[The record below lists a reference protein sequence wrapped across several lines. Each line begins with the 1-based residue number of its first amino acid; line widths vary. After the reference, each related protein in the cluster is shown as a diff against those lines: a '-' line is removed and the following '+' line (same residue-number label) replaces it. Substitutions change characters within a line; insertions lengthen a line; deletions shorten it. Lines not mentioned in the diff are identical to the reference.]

1 MMKAR
6 GKVVWALLLA
16 LCLVP
21 MLLFAFLGFSSRPM
35 SDDFC
40 HFAITPSLSIRDNLL
55 YWRNG
60 GDNGSYSNLAMNSLL
75 TPFGLSVAR
84 AFPALLIGLWFVST
98 AALLSGLMGRFGLI
112 RHRLVIALALAA
124 LLVAAISD
132 STSTPAA
139 LYWYTASL
147 KYTAPMLVLTLYLVL
162 LLHVVKHAQGRAAFW
177 LTTIAGAA
185 LCFFAAGF
193 AETLT
198 MPMLLGLTLLYL
210 VLWRAGGRWRE
221 RCLPIVGA
229 GWIGAVV
236 SMLVMITAPGLSAR
250 VETATSSRIVAN
262 RTFGD
267 VLSLAA
273 NAWLDHMTDPAA
285 FASFILLLVAG
296 LLAALVYA
304 RPAKISV
311 SSPGRVAR
319 NPFLFGLA
327 VQLLLLPM
335 LWSHQS
341 DYPSIL
347 GRFSG
352 GYFVVIVLNAGLLLS
367 LALLLWRR
375 KQADAWLENHGHV
388 LPLAL
393 LAVILLCFAL
403 TQFRSIHWR
412 ANTYLWASAHSL
424 LAVLAWQLS
433 SHLPSSMAR
442 RFAVGMGCLYITTWL
457 GAAGVAMA
465 VNSCCKEDILR
476 TYTFLAHLI
485 AWSGLAW
492 GVYLGWALKAS
503 AQKNRLLKTG
513 ALAVAL
519 WLGCAM
525 VGDNL
530 ALLPNF
536 QTYADAFDAR
546 HTHIVTQRE
555 AGIRSFSF
563 APLPYDLPRKLSVA
577 PFDTHHCPLL
587 YYDIDKIEIEAQQ

>member
-1 MMKAR
+1 MMSAR

-16 LCLVP
+16 LCLAP
-21 MLLFAFLGFSSRPM
+21 MLLFAYLGFSSRPM

-40 HFAITPSLSIRDNLL
+40 HFAITPSMSIWDNLL

-60 GDNGSYSNLAMNSLL
+60 ENNGSYSNLAMNSLL
-75 TPFGLSVAR
+75 TPFGLPVAR

-98 AALLSGLMGRFGLI
+98 AALLSGLMERFRLI
-112 RHRLVIALALAA
+112 RHRLVIPLALAA

-132 STSTPAA
+132 STITPAA

-147 KYTAPMLVLTLYLVL
+147 KYTAPMLVLTLYLLL
-162 LLHVVKHAQGRAAFW
+162 LLHVAKHAQGRAASW

-198 MPMLLGLTLLYL
+198 MPMLLGLTLLIGAL
-210 VLWRAGGRWRE
+210 RVTRGLGRC
-221 RCLPIVGA
+221 CLPVLVA
-229 GWIGAVV
+229 GWIGTVA

-250 VETATSSRIVAN
+250 METTTSSRIVAS

-273 NAWLDHMTDPAA
+273 NAWLDHITDSAA
-285 FASFILLLVAG
+285 FASFILLLAAG

-304 RPAKISV
+304 RPVKISAN
-311 SSPGRVAR
+311 SLGRVAR

-327 VQLLLLPM
+327 AQLLLLPM

-341 DYPSIL
+341 DYPGIL

-367 LALLLWRR
+367 LALLLWQRR
-375 KQADAWLENHGHV
+375 RINGILAIQAHIV
-388 LPLAL
+388 PCAL
-393 LAVILLCFAL
+393 LAVILLLFAL

-457 GAAGVAMA
+457 GTAGVALA

-503 AQKNRLLKTG
+503 AQTNRLLKIG
-513 ALAVAL
+513 ALAVAV
-519 WLGCAM
+519 WLGGAI

-530 ALLPNF
+530 ALLPKF
-536 QTYADAFDAR
+536 QQYAREFDAR
-546 HTHIVTQRE
+546 QAYIVEHRQAEQRQ
-555 AGIRSFSF
+555 FTF
-563 APLPYDLPRKLSVA
+563 APLSFDLPRYMGVA

-587 YYDIDKIEIEAQQ
+587 YYDIERVDLDAQ

>member
-1 MMKAR
+1 MNGR
-6 GKVVWALLLA
+6 GNVVGALLLA
-16 LCLVP
+16 LCLAP
-21 MLLFAFLGFSSRPM
+21 MLLFAHLGFSSRPM

-40 HFAITPSLSIRDNLL
+40 HFAITPSMSIWDNLL

-60 GDNGSYSNLAMNSLL
+60 ESNGSFSNLAMNSLL
-75 TPFGLSVAR
+75 TPFGLPVAR

-98 AALLSGLMGRFGLI
+98 AALLSGLMGRLGLI

-132 STSTPAA
+132 SLYSSAA

-147 KYTAPMLVLTLYLVL
+147 KYTAPMLVLTLYLLL
-162 LLHVVKHAQGRAAFW
+162 LLHVAKYTQGRAASW

-198 MPMLLGLTLLYL
+198 MPMLAGLTLLIGALRVTRGPGRCYL
-210 VLWRAGGRWRE
+210 PVL
-221 RCLPIVGA
+221 IA
-229 GWIGAVV
+229 GWIATVA
-236 SMLVMITAPGLSAR
+236 SILVMITAPGLSAR
-250 VETATSSRIVAN
+250 AETTTSSLIVIN
-262 RTFGD
+262 RTTGD

-273 NAWLDHMTDPAA
+273 NAWLDHITDPAA
-285 FASFILLLVAG
+285 FASFILLLAAG

-304 RPAKISV
+304 RPAKISAN
-311 SSPGRVAR
+311 SLGRVAR
-319 NPFLFGLA
+319 NPLLFGLA
-327 VQLLLLPM
+327 AQLLLLPM

-347 GRFSG
+347 GRFSL
-352 GYFVVIVLNAGLLLS
+352 GYSVSIACNAALLLGLGLLLWQRRRINS
-367 LALLLWRR
+367 ILAR
-375 KQADAWLENHGHV
+375 HSYIV
-388 LPLAL
+388 PCAL
-393 LAVILLCFAL
+393 LAVILSLFAL
-403 TQFRSIHWR
+403 TQFRIIHWR

-433 SHLPSSMAR
+433 SHLPSSVAR

-457 GAAGVAMA
+457 GTAGVALA

-492 GVYLGWALKAS
+492 GAYLGWALKAS
-503 AQKNRLLKTG
+503 AQTNRLLKIG

-519 WLGCAM
+519 WLGCTI

-530 ALLPNF
+530 ALLPKF
-536 QTYADAFDAR
+536 QQYAHEFDAR
-546 HTHIVTQRE
+546 QAYIVEHRQAEQRQ
-555 AGIRSFSF
+555 FTF
-563 APLPYDLPRKLSVA
+563 APLSFDLPRYMGIA

-587 YYDIDKIEIEAQQ
+587 YYDIERVDLDAQ